1 MGRVTDFGT
10 GTKVLLVSG
19 LLLLIS
25 LFLTWQSIQVK
36 FGKNGTVTQSLDGW
50 DFWGLVIALATL
62 AVIVLAVMRE
72 QDDGLAFEPRV
83 SRVVLGLGC
92 LVLLAAVLKNFRDAD
107 SAWASYLGV
116 ILAGAVAVGAY
127 LDFAHER
134 EPRATAV
141 EWRPRDRTL
150 ERSSSSSS
158 AAEQPKPRW

>member
-1 MGRVTDFGT
+1 MPRFADLGA

-19 LLLLIS
+19 PLLLIS
-25 LFLTWQSIQVK
+25 LFLTWQATPVD

-62 AVIVLAVMRE
+62 AVVILAVLRE
-72 QDDGLAFEPRV
+72 RDDDLAFDPRV

-92 LVLLAAVLKNFRDAD
+92 LVFAAAVLKNARDAD
-107 SAWASYLGV
+107 SAWASYFGV
-116 ILAGAVAVGAY
+116 ILAVAVAVGAY

-141 EWRPRDRTL
+141 EWRPRDRTA
-150 ERSSSSSS
+150 ERSS
-158 AAEQPKPRW
+158 AEQAPPRW

>member
-1 MGRVTDFGT
+1 MARVAEFGA

-19 LLLLIS
+19 PLLLIS
-25 LFLTWQSIQVK
+25 LFLTWQAIPVT

-62 AVIVLAVMRE
+62 AVLVLAVMRE
-72 QDDGLAFEPRV
+72 HDDDLAFDQRV

-92 LVLLAAVLKNFRDAD
+92 LVLVAAVLKNLRDAD

-116 ILAGAVAVGAY
+116 ILAAAVAVGAY
-127 LDFAHER
+127 LDYAYER
-134 EPRATAV
+134 EPRATAE

-150 ERSSSSSS
+150 ERSSSSAS
-158 AAEQPKPRW
+158 AEQPKPRW

>member
-1 MGRVTDFGT
+1 MGRFTEFGA

-19 LLLLIS
+19 PLLLVS
-25 LFLTWQSIQVK
+25 LFLTWQATPVK

-62 AVIVLAVMRE
+62 AVVVLAVMRE
-72 QDDGLAFEPRV
+72 HDDDLAFDPRL

-92 LVLLAAVLKNFRDAD
+92 LVFVAAVLKNFRDAD

-116 ILAGAVAVGAY
+116 MLAAAVAVGAY
-127 LDFAHER
+127 LDFVHER
-134 EPRATAV
+134 EPNATAV

-150 ERSSSSSS
+150 ERSS
-158 AAEQPKPRW
+158 AEQTPPRW